1 MIRAVLE
8 PTRPEDVP
16 LEVLE
21 RGERGRRAGD
31 IPARAAIEV
40 VDLPLHPRAIAH
52 FGHDQEAEAGDLDRI
67 NGIREWALIERGESE
82 RGVADMAVDAE
93 AAPLGDGEVV
103 GPIIPHLTAQR
114 RRPPRASPRKGVVEE
129 GRADALPLCGWV
141 DGDPQPRLVRGH
153 PWLTRRLADPDEAC
167 GLVLRDTPAPAPRRP
182 LVALTEHVHRD
193 WLQFDRIDERDDR
206 IAVGGAR
213 RRAYGAHLPARYSLH
228 CRVQARD
235 RASEARQRALRTEH
249 GDGLEQRR
257 RGRAAGDGDADR
269 GQ

>member
-1 MIRAVLE
+1 VRDIPYVRE
-8 PTRPEDVP
+8 PNQAIDMEGQDLSLRSVPPRPEDVP

-52 FGHDQEAEAGDLDRI
+52 FGHGQEAEAGDLDRM
-67 NGIREWALIERGESE
+67 NGVREWALIERGESE

-129 GRADALPLCGWV
+129 GRADASSRCGRV

-153 PWLTRRLADPDEAC
+153 PWLARRFADPDDTR
-167 GLVLRDTPAPAPRRP
+167 GLILRDTPAPAPRRS
-182 LVALTEHVHRD
+182 LAALMEHAHRD
-193 WLQFDRIDERDDR
+193 WLQLDRVDERDDR
-206 IAVGGAR
+206 FPI
-213 RRAYGAHLPARYSLH
+213 
-228 CRVQARD
+228 
-235 RASEARQRALRTEH
+235 
-249 GDGLEQRR
+249 
-257 RGRAAGDGDADR
+257 
-269 GQ
+269 